1 MPRAWLHESV
11 LRPLEGL
18 QRGYTGVVQVLGF
31 RATRSST
38 VSSAVDSEYWAILIY
53 LGLKTNSPFQPS
65 SKQFKVG

>member
-1 MPRAWLHESV
+1 MPKAKLHESV

-18 QRGYTGVVQVLGF
+18 QRGYPGVVQVLGF

-38 VSSAVDSEYWAILIY
+38 VSSAVGSENWAILVY

-65 SKQFKVG
+65 SKQFKAG